1 MAFQRRYVDEY
12 GATHTAAYIMVEH
25 IDLIPNE
32 VVNIRIKVFHNA
44 DARSKSDVSL
54 QKTALLTHSYSVTG
68 TDFNTFFADT
78 VLDDEDKNIVKQSYA
93 YLKTQGSP
101 IDFASSTTDV

>member
-1 MAFQRRYVDEY
+1 MALQKRYVDEF
-12 GATHTAAYIMVEH
+12 GATHTAAYIMVDH

-32 VVNIRIKVFHNA
+32 AVNIRIQVFHNEA
-44 DARSKSDVSL
+44 ARSKSDVTLKKSSL
-54 QKTALLTHSYSVTG
+54 FTHSYSVTG
-68 TDFNTFFADT
+68 SDFTTHFADS
-78 VLDDEDKNIVKQSYA
+78 VLDDNGKNIIKQSYA

>member
-93 YLKTQGSP
+93 YLKASGSP
-101 IDFASSTTDV
+101 IDFTSSTTDV